1 MTLGD
6 DATVRGV
13 QREFEAPAG
22 SAQSKPRL
30 RARID
35 AGIRSLLRSADVLR
49 ALTEADLRFRYG
61 RGPGRFLRWLLEPFA
76 LVGIY
81 LLFVT
86 FVLDRSGSAPGL
98 SLACAI
104 VPFQLVM
111 ATVANAMEAVD
122 IRKPILLNMRFE
134 RKLIPLSSTLTET
147 TAFSASFLI
156 VVVMM
161 AAYHVAPT
169 LALLWLPLV
178 VLINLYLAAAAAYAA
193 TLLGLWLHELKPFL
207 LSFVR
212 MLFFL
217 GPGIV
222 PLAAASANSQEIL
235 RFNPL
240 TGMFEA
246 YRDVFLNGV
255 APAPWELLYP
265 FAIATAILFVFVPLY
280 GSEQRQFAK
289 VV

>member
-1 MTLGD
+1 M
-6 DATVRGV
+6 
-13 QREFEAPAG
+13 EAIAG
-22 SAQSKPRL
+22 SANVPR
-30 RARID
+30 RPRTRFGA
-35 AGIRSLLRSADVLR
+35 AVRSLLRSADLLR

-86 FVLDRSGSAPGL
+86 FVLDRPGAAPGL

-111 ATVANAMEAVD
+111 STVMNAMQAVD
-122 IRKPILLNMRFE
+122 VRKPILLNMRFE
-134 RKLIPLSSTLTET
+134 RRLIPLSSTLTET

-156 VVVMM
+156 LVVMM

-169 LALLWLPLV
+169 PALVWLPLV
-178 VLINLYLAAAAAYAA
+178 VLTNLYLAASAAYAA

-235 RFNPL
+235 RYNPL

-265 FAIATAILFVFVPLY
+265 FAIATAILLAFVPLY